1 MPKYKEEVEEAVMIE
16 DRLTKHDL
24 EALRLEIHQLR
35 VKLDEVAVTVK
46 RHSRRGM
53 RIS

>member
-1 MPKYKEEVEEAVMIE
+1 MPKYKDEVEEMVAE
-16 DRLTKHDL
+16 DRLTKHDI
-24 EALRLEIHQLR
+24 EALRLEIHNLR
-35 VKLDEVAVTVK
+35 VKLDEVAVIVK